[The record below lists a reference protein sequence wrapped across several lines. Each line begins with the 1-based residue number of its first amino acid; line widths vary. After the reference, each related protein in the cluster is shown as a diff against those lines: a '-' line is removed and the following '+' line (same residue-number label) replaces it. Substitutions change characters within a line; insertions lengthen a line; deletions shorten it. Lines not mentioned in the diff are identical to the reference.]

1 MKCHLK
7 LHIDMTLHYISL
19 YGRVDADQ
27 VRGPDQLARRR
38 AAVRFCPPASRS
50 LSRSRSCPWVGLTN
64 GLGWVGSGHK
74 KWTGGQLG
82 SELGDEDGPRFGS
95 AHRRV
100 EFSEPELSTG
110 RVDPWV
116 GSGHTKWTRGV
127 DSCGRRGRA
136 ADAGVGEV
144 GRCDDGA
151 REPDD
156 GDGRF
161 ADRDCAQR
169 GEMVVAEIEIE
180 VGFNCDRN
188 SSARELSVYGTV
200 YRLLLSRLRQS
211 TFSRRGWM
219 IGVKMWIF
227 KASASRPL
235 HLQVT
240 SYKT

>member
-1 MKCHLK
+1 M
-7 LHIDMTLHYISL
+7 
-19 YGRVDADQ
+19 G
-27 VRGPDQLARRR
+27 
-38 AAVRFCPPASRS
+38 
-50 LSRSRSCPWVGLTN
+50 WVGLDRVTKN
-64 GLGWVGSGHK
+64 GPVDNSGRSWETRTGRGSVLP
-74 KWTGGQLG
+74 TGE
-82 SELGDEDGPRFGS
+82 S
-95 AHRRV
+95 
-100 EFSEPELSTG
+100 FSEPELSTG

-144 GRCDDGA
+144 RRCDDGA

-169 GEMVVAEIEIE
+169 GEMVVAEMEIE

-200 YRLLLSRLRQS
+200 YRLLLTRLRLS
-211 TFSRRGWM
+211 TFSRTGWM

-240 SYKT
+240 SYKLQDGGRGVYSTVLYHRVSVDTVVAETELTMGRTF